1 MNLNNTLETLQLD
14 SSDSDDSENQLLK
27 SKNQQLLEQ
36 YFYRNFSRK
45 TYVQTCSNE
54 YITGPQLKQF
64 VGIASYHF
72 GDHKDECFISYEKA
86 PDTWKFDSKEPP
98 EDNAEEDNMQ
108 EDNMQEDNMQEDN
121 MQEDNVEEVNAEEQ
135 GDTVLEDE
143 ENAEKPPVYEKFSD
157 LPGKRK
163 FFTNVKIGP
172 NPKEFYGEIDWQ
184 LDGVTVGKTT
194 KWVYHFI
201 LDDDFAHIT
210 NGKCFMY
217 THDCPVGAH
226 DFGVQLK
233 YQIYIKE
240 CFTHA
245 G

>member
-1 MNLNNTLETLQLD
+1 MNLNNTFETLQLD
-14 SSDSDDSENQLLK
+14 SSDSDDSEKQQLLK
-27 SKNQQLLEQ
+27 IKNQRLLEQ
-36 YFYRNFSRK
+36 YFYHNFSRK

-86 PDTWKFDSKEPP
+86 PDTWKFDAKEPT
-98 EDNAEEDNMQ
+98 EDDVEEDDVEEINAEEN
-108 EDNMQEDNMQEDN
+108 
-121 MQEDNVEEVNAEEQ
+121 NVENNVELDAEPVAEVQ
-135 GDTVLEDE
+135 VDTVLEDE
-143 ENAEKPPVYEKFSD
+143 ENAEELPVYEKFSD